1 MPYRGVYDP
10 ENQDSYKV
18 SRSGI
23 EYFIQCPHCFYLEKR
38 LGLKRPSGPPFSLNS
53 AVDHLLKK
61 EFDALRVRQ
70 EAHPLMKEYG
80 INAIPF
86 SHESLDTWRSNF
98 KGVQFLHEKTNLY
111 VYGAVDDVWLGNNG
125 KLIVVDYK
133 STAKDTEV
141 TLDAEW
147 QMGYK
152 RQMEVYQWLLR
163 RNRYEVSD
171 TGYFVYCN
179 GKKDAQA
186 FDGKLEFSIKL
197 IPYIGDSSWVE
208 EVLYRIKDCLNSDT
222 LPKYTANCE
231 WCTYQQKSQKLLTEP
246 T

>member
-38 LGLKRPSGPPFSLNS
+38 LGLKRPSGPPFTLNS

-86 SHESLDTWRSNF
+86 SHESLDTWRNNF
-98 KGVQFLHEKTNLY
+98 KGVQFLHERTKLY

-133 STAKDTEV
+133 STSKETDV

-163 RNRYEVSD
+163 RNRFEVSD

-186 FDGKLEFSIKL
+186 FDGKLEFTLKL
-197 IPYIGDSSWVE
+197 IPYNGEDSWVE
-208 EVLYRIKDCLNSDT
+208 EILFRVKECLQST
-222 LPKYTANCE
+222 TIPAYTDSCE
-231 WCTYQQKSQKLLTEP
+231 WCAYQKKFSTLL
-246 T
+246 